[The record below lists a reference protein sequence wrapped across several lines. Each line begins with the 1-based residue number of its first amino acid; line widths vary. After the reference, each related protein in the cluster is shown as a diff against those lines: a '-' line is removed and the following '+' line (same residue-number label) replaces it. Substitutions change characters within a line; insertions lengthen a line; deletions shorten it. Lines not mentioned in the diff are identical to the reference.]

1 MKHTLFVTSNRLG
14 DAVLTTGA
22 LYHLL
27 ETEPDVPI
35 TVICGH
41 LSADIYAA
49 IPGVER
55 VIAISKRKRSLHWWD
70 AFKQLKFRYWHRI
83 VDYRG
88 SPLSILP
95 ARHRHIWRGS
105 SSNIHKAIANAHVIG
120 VDHPLPP
127 KIIAHNK
134 EPEALSHLQQNDRIL
149 AIAPTANA
157 EKKQWHHENYL
168 ALAKALTKETGI
180 LSGAKVAVLGAPG
193 EEAQALP
200 VVKGLPED
208 QVINLVGKTTP
219 LQVAEILSRCKL
231 FVGNDSG
238 LMHTAVAV
246 GIPTVGLF
254 GVGQPAVYG
263 PWGKKSL
270 CLIGDPPGEK
280 ITRRIERDA
289 NGDGKVKETLPPDLV
304 IQKVEDF
311 YRQLES

>member
-27 ETEPDVPI
+27 KTEPDVPI
-35 TVICGH
+35 TVVCGH
-41 LSADIYAA
+41 LSADIYTA
-49 IPGVER
+49 IPGVEK

-70 AFKQLKFRYWHRI
+70 AFKQLKFRFWHRV

-105 SSNIHKAIANAHVIG
+105 SSEVHKAIANARVIG

-127 KIIAHNK
+127 KIVPQNK
-134 EPEALSHLQQNDRIL
+134 NPDALSHLQQSDRIL

-168 ALAKALTKETGI
+168 ALAKALTKDGGI
-180 LSGAKVAVLGAPG
+180 LEGAFVAVLGAPG

-200 VVKGLPED
+200 VVEGLPEN

-263 PWGKKSL
+263 PWGRKSL

-280 ITRRIERDA
+280 ITRHIDQDA
-289 NGDGKVKETLPPDLV
+289 EGNEKTRETLPPDLV
-304 IQKVEDF
+304 IHKVEEF
-311 YRQLES
+311 YRKLES

>member
-55 VIAISKRKRSLHWWD
+55 VIAISKRKHSLHWWD

-95 ARHRHIWRGS
+95 TRHRHIWRGS
-105 SSNIHKAIANAHVIG
+105 SSEIHKAIANARVIG

-134 EPEALSHLQQNDRIL
+134 KPEALSHLQKNDRIL

-200 VVKGLPED
+200 VVEGLPKL

-219 LQVAEILSRCKL
+219 LQVAEILSRCEL

-280 ITRRIERDA
+280 ITRRIERDE
-289 NGDGKVKETLPPDLV
+289 NGDEKVRETLPTDLV
-304 IQKVEDF
+304 IRKVEDF